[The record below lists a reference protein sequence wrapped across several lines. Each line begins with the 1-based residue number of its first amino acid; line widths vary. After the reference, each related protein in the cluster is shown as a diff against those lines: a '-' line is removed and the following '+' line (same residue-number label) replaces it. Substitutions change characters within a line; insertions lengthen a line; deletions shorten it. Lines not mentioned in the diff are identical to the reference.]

1 MTTRVSLKTRFGFG
15 AGEFSSSIFFTITS
29 FWLMNFLTDEVRLS
43 AALAGTALLVGKIWD
58 AVIDPFIG
66 HFSDHTRSRWGR
78 RRPYLL
84 VFAIPFGAAFVL
96 MFRNPGID
104 SQAGKFIW
112 ALLTYVFFCTVYSFT
127 NIPYNSL
134 LPEMTSDYQERTNLS
149 GFKNLFAVVGTL
161 LGAGAA
167 MPIMALFAGRTAGFV
182 GMSAIFGFLAALSLL
197 VTFFSIK
204 EPPAAKK
211 PAGEN
216 VVKSLQDVFTNRP
229 YLLLVGAWFSNS
241 TAVAIMQTMLIYFYK
256 YVLQDEGGVT
266 LAMITLLLV
275 TMVTIPAWIWITKK
289 IGKKNAYILGMCF
302 TMAAVLMVSFLGDKI
317 GTTGTLGLMALA
329 GFGFSSHYVLP
340 WAMAPDT
347 IEYAY
352 ARSGVRREGIY
363 YSVWTFVVAVGGAF
377 AGFLVGQGLNLG
389 GYVPDVQQAS
399 SALTGIRLLIGP
411 LPVVFILL
419 ANLALVLYPLDQK
432 RYEDV
437 QAQIRAFEAGDV
449 PAAPESGA
457 QPAPAPAAT
466 D

>member
-1 MTTRVSLKTRFGFG
+1 MPTKVSLKTRLGFG

-43 AALAGTALLVGKIWD
+43 AALAGTALLIGKIWD

-104 SQAGKFIW
+104 AQAGKFVW
-112 ALLTYVFFCTVYSFT
+112 ALLTYIFFCTVYSFT

-134 LPEMTSDYQERTNLS
+134 LPEMSRDYQERTNLS
-149 GFKNLFAVVGTL
+149 GFKNLFAVIGTL

-167 MPIMALFAGRTAGFV
+167 MPIMALFAGRTAGFI
-182 GMSAIFGFLAALSLL
+182 GMSALFGFLAALSLL
-197 VTFFSIK
+197 VTFFSLK
-204 EPPAAKK
+204 EPPAAQK

-216 VVKSLQDVFTNRP
+216 VVKSLKDVFTNHP
-229 YLLLVGAWFSNS
+229 YMLLVGAWFSNS

-256 YVLQDEGGVT
+256 YVLQDEGAVT

-275 TMVTIPAWIWITKK
+275 TMATIPAWVWITKK
-289 IGKKNAYILGMCF
+289 IGKKSAYILGMSF
-302 TMAAVLMVSFLGDKI
+302 TLVAVLLVSFLGDKI
-317 GTTGTLGLMALA
+317 GTGGTLGLMALA

-347 IEYAY
+347 IEYGY

-363 YSVWTFVVAVGGAF
+363 YSVWTFMVALGGAF
-377 AGFLVGQGLNLG
+377 AGFLVGQGLNLS
-389 GYVPDVQQAS
+389 GYIPDIPQA
-399 SALTGIRLLIGP
+399 AGAINGIRLLIGP

-419 ANLALVLYPLDQK
+419 GNLALYLYPLNQK
-432 RYEDV
+432 RYEDI
-437 QAQIRAFEAGDV
+437 QAQIRALEAGDAPV
-449 PAAPESGA
+449 GPEGGIEPGAAPATSG
-457 QPAPAPAAT
+457 
-466 D
+466 